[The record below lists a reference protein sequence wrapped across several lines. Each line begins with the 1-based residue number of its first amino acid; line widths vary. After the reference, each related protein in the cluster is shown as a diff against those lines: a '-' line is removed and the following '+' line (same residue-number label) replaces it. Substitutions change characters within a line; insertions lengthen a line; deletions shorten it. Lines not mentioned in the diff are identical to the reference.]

1 MDKNW
6 VDWCGRLVSVSLSIL
21 RQYSIPEVFN
31 VVLKYRVL
39 WYHIA
44 HHWNVSTG
52 PLIYKQ

>member
-31 VVLKYRVL
+31 VVSKYRVL